1 MTKVP
6 SLDYWRRFIEVTRVN
21 GKGTFT
27 KIFGEGIVDDEG
39 TLRLMMKLH
48 CWCHHDE
55 GCTLSR
61 ILEKV
66 MLMSPRLMT
75 NVR

>member
-39 TLRLMMKLH
+39 T
-48 CWCHHDE
+48 
-55 GCTLSR
+55 
-61 ILEKV
+61 
-66 MLMSPRLMT
+66 PRLMT
-75 NVR
+75 RVPSPKYLEKVLLVLSLLTTKVHRG